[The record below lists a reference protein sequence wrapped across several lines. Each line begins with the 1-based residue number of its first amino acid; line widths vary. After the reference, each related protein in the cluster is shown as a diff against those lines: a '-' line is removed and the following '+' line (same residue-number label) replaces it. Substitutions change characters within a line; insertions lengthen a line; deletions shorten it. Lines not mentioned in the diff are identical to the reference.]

1 MGCDPLRGAEDEAQL
16 QPGPQVC
23 GRPPPGG
30 DAEQALPDEPL
41 RTIQETRQELSA
53 DSEGRGRWAA

>member
-1 MGCDPLRGAEDEAQL
+1 MRRSCSL
-16 QPGPQVC
+16 GPRSVA
-23 GRPPPGG
+23 GPPGG